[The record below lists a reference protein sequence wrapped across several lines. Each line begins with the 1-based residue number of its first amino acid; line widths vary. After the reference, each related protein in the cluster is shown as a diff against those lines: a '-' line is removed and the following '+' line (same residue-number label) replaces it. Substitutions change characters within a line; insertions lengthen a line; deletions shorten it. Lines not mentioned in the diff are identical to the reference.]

1 MSQNTKGTN
10 QARKTRP
17 GSKPLE
23 AALVNAIQEIGALI
37 ETCANPSDLRQ
48 ASRVLRSLAYIA
60 TLQANA
66 RQYRVRGSIDKATQQ
81 EHVLERLYAELPAEV
96 KW

>member
-1 MSQNTKGTN
+1 MSQKTKE
-10 QARKTRP
+10 K
-17 GSKPLE
+17 KPSRAKRSAAKQLE
-23 AALVNAIQEIGALI
+23 AALATAIQEIGALL
-37 ETCANPSDLRQ
+37 ETCANPADLRY

-66 RQYRVRGSIDKATQQ
+66 RQHRVGGNVNKATQHEQ
-81 EHVLERLYAELPAEV
+81 QIERLYAELPAEV

>member
-1 MSQNTKGTN
+1 MSQKTKKTGP
-10 QARKTRP
+10 ARKARP
-17 GSKPLE
+17 VAKQLE
-23 AALVNAIQEIGALI
+23 TALASAIQEIGALL
-37 ETCANPSDLRQ
+37 ETCPAPADLRQ

-66 RQYRVRGSIDKATQQ
+66 RQNRVAGSVNKATQHEQ
-81 EHVLERLYAELPAEV
+81 QIERLYAELPTEV